1 MLAAADT
8 RAASLATAINA
19 GSAIVVEKPNK
30 KENDN
35 NQKIL
40 PFLANAWERDSP
52 IGNSPI
58 SRPSIKSIRPKTT
71 NKLPTKT
78 SPKFGNG
85 CLITTN
91 WKKLT
96 TNIMGTK
103 SRQALLNLPSTLA
116 SNFKRILYTSTKT
129 GFWQK

>member
-1 MLAAADT
+1 MLDT
-8 RAASLATAINA
+8 RGCFIGHGYQCRLCYRCRETQI
-19 GSAIVVEKPNK
+19 K
-30 KENDN
+30 KQMRI

-116 SNFKRILYTSTKT
+116 SNFKRIL
-129 GFWQK
+129 